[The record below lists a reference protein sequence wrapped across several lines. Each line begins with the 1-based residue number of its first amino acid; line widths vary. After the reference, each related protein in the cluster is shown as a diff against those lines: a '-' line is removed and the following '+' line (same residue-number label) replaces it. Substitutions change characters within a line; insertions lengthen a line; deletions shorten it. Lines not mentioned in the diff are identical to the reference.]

1 MRKAKARRSIQ
12 SALNG
17 GGSYG
22 SSTKTPR
29 SPQTSSTTRR
39 GSTSSP
45 RASVGRLSIPGL
57 SSPLRQAG
65 STIGGSKQK
74 QIGTNVQPLEVDTL
88 RPLVDLAYWSTFL
101 EVRRDCAAAF
111 ATLSMNEANLQVL
124 SQAGAL
130 GALLALIGVGNNR
143 NDSQVH
149 RNAATAL
156 SHLVKLNDI
165 KFRLLKSPNGLKA
178 LFYLTRSPN
187 VAVKRAAVKTLYN
200 LAGLDEAKDVIVE
213 SGGIRNLLHLA
224 EVKDERTKRQAVRV
238 IRRCAELQRNKSR
251 MMAENILKAIISL
264 LSECPDPAMRKDLV
278 ETLNSLAAEEENAN
292 KLVEKGA
299 LLPLLQQTDLTVSSI
314 ETVFNVLKHLFV
326 GIQWCSGRKYI
337 KNS

>member
-1 MRKAKARRSIQ
+1 MAVVRTVVPQKLLDHHKHLQPPEEVLQARQ
-12 SALNG
+12 GHQCGVFPYLG
-17 GGSYG
+17 YL
-22 SSTKTPR
+22 P
-29 SPQTSSTTRR
+29 
-39 GSTSSP
+39 
-45 RASVGRLSIPGL
+45 
-57 SSPLRQAG
+57 PLRQAG

-178 LFYLTRSPN
+178 LFYPDTL
-187 VAVKRAAVKTLYN
+187 AKR
-200 LAGLDEAKDVIVE
+200 GCEA
-213 SGGIRNLLHLA
+213 S
-224 EVKDERTKRQAVRV
+224 
-238 IRRCAELQRNKSR
+238 C
-251 MMAENILKAIISL
+251 
-264 LSECPDPAMRKDLV
+264 C
-278 ETLNSLAAEEENAN
+278 
-292 KLVEKGA
+292 
-299 LLPLLQQTDLTVSSI
+299 
-314 ETVFNVLKHLFV
+314 
-326 GIQWCSGRKYI
+326 
-337 KNS
+337 